1 MTSPYSGLSKL
12 ANSQYKSSNAAVDK
26 YYKSAKDN
34 IKATTAQTEKE
45 FNQKK
50 VSADQGA
57 TLEGRAA
64 NADYLK
70 SINPY
75 GASAEA
81 QASGGL
87 LGSGYSE
94 SSKTAN
100 YNSMQN
106 RVSQARSTA
115 EEAKMNYD
123 NQIAQA
129 RNANNAQLAELAYNT
144 MNTRSNNLNN
154 LLSNRINIASGA
166 SSHALGKGQL
176 DLSKKELAF
185 NMKQAKKDNASAG
198 RSAGKSGSSG
208 SKRSSSGS
216 KGSSNKSSRKS
227 KNNKKEI
234 K

>member
-1 MTSPYSGLSKL
+1 MANPYSGLNKL
-12 ANSQYKSSNAAVDK
+12 ANSQYKKTNEAVGK

-64 NADYLK
+64 SADYLK

-129 RNANNAQLAELAYNT
+129 RNSGNSQLAELAYNT
-144 MNTRSNNLNN
+144 MTTKTNNLNN
-154 LLSNRINIASGA
+154 LLSNRVNIASGV
-166 SSHALGKGQL
+166 SNHSINKGQL

-185 NMKQAKKDNASAG
+185 NMKQAKKANASAG
-198 RSAGKSGSSG
+198 GSSRR
-208 SKRSSSGS
+208 SSSSGS
-216 KGSSNKSSRKS
+216 KTSSRKS
-227 KNNKKEI
+227 SGKAKSNKKEI